1 MSFASKEMQKYK
13 ALTIPIYDTPKTLQ
27 QTIPIYQIA
36 EDGIFLL
43 EKKKEAEN
51 KRFDKLYLLL
61 DTNYST
67 KTEDE
72 QEDFIKKL
80 VQVFNSL
87 NVSWKECIMNN
98 NRNMKQLRKEIF
110 IRNSDGDFKELI
122 DSYNERFINSIKQ
135 GRNGIEQVKLFVL
148 SCDCQSFDQA
158 RDYFRTI
165 ESNLMLNFSR
175 LGSGLIPLD
184 AVERLRYLH
193 SFYRLGKEE
202 EFNFD
207 FKNAV
212 KKGAD
217 WKNDICNLS
226 ITQYTDEYGKFD
238 GMTMVYDTRY
248 VRVLISTQLP
258 TGLNDDFIN
267 FLASTDFN
275 SIVTIDAA
283 PIPQDVA
290 MKCVMDYYMA
300 NGRTIDKQQEQR
312 NKARAYSADIP
323 YETRKQKE
331 EIEGY
336 LDIMNENDEKMF
348 YMALY
353 VVVIGNS
360 MEELENNVLSI
371 CSKAENRRVRLEPAM
386 WNQMNALNTALPT
399 GTRLCDASRP
409 ILTQSL
415 CAFSPFN
422 VQELH
427 DKDGIFYGINQ
438 VSKNI
443 LVGNRKKLKNPH
455 GFVLGTTGGGK
466 GYTVK
471 DEMCQV
477 VLKTTDD
484 VIVIDQQNEYKEVA
498 KALKG
503 QFIDISSASRNHIN
517 PLDLDT
523 YQNFESKPAFV
534 ADKTEL
540 MLGIAGEILTR
551 EITMG
556 QKSIVGRCVGQLLSR
571 ALSDMEHKK
580 KVKSPTMD
588 DFYELVQQ
596 QEEPEAKDLKLG
608 FELFVKGAL
617 NIFSKP
623 TNVNTKNRFIVYGL
637 NDLGGDLAPV
647 GQLVMLESIR
657 DRIATNFKKGIATW
671 LYIDEFHNMTKRLYT
686 IQYLQKIWKEVR
698 KLGCLC
704 TGATQNMADLLKSA
718 EIETM
723 LCNSEYISLLP
734 MAPNEA
740 AVMQQV
746 LDLNENLAEYVRD
759 TKAGN
764 GLIKFGDNRWI
775 PKENEIAKG
784 TLIYDLFNT
793 DFHEKQ
799 EARKYKLKNLKKEM
813 AVMPFESQI
822 QSMGLNA

>member
-13 ALTIPIYDTPKTLQ
+13 ALTAPVYDAPKTLQ
-27 QTIPIYQIA
+27 QTIPVYQIA

-43 EKKKEAEN
+43 EKKKDSEN

-72 QEDFIKKL
+72 QESFIKKL
-80 VQVFNSL
+80 VQIFNSL

-98 NRNMKQLRKEIF
+98 NRNMEQLRKEIF
-110 IRNSDGDFKELI
+110 IRNSDGDFKELV
-122 DSYNERFINSIKQ
+122 DSFNERFMNSIKQ

-184 AVERLRYLH
+184 AAERLRYLH
-193 SFYRLGKEE
+193 SFYQLGREE

-207 FKNAV
+207 LKSAV

-226 ITQYTDEYGKFD
+226 IRHYTDKYGKFD
-238 GMTMVYDTRY
+238 GKTMVYDERY
-248 VRVLISTQLP
+248 VRVMSSMELP
-258 TGLNDDFIN
+258 TGLDDDFIN
-267 FLASTDFN
+267 FIASGDFN

-360 MEELENNVLSI
+360 MEELENHVLSI

-399 GTRLCDASRP
+399 GARLCDASRP

-422 VQELH
+422 VMELH

-443 LVGNRKKLKNPH
+443 LVGDRKKLKNPH

-466 GYTVK
+466 GYTAK

-477 VLKTTDD
+477 VLKTKDD
-484 VIVIDQQNEYKEVA
+484 VIVIDPQNEYKEVA

-503 QFIDISSASRNHIN
+503 QFIDISSASKNHIN

-540 MLGIAGEILTR
+540 MLGIAGEILTK

-556 QKSIVGRCVGQLLSR
+556 QKSIVGRCVGQLLSK

-588 DFYELVQQ
+588 DFYELVQR

-657 DRIATNFKKGIATW
+657 DRIATNYKRGIATW
-671 LYIDEFHNMTKRLYT
+671 LYIDEFHNMTRRSFT

-698 KLGCLC
+698 KLGGIC
-704 TGATQNMADLLKSA
+704 TGATQNMADLLKTA

-746 LDLNENLAEYVRD
+746 LGLNENLAEYVRD

-813 AVMPFESQI
+813 AEMPFESQI
-822 QSMGLNA
+822 QSLGINA